1 VTQYAFVND
10 SGVTELRGTLVP
22 DPASIPL
29 VSCVIARDAALDV
42 RTVADHP
49 ILWDALYDNFSA
61 LGVLA
66 AIPAGLGLSFVFNG
80 SSATITTTTAGVWSF
95 TYTGMSL
102 SQDATWLGAL
112 DTRFGAQQ
120 FDVSNG
126 AGLVALVSQT
136 LALPS
141 GVAFGPQVSVSA
153 QATAGAYTL
162 SNAYLIAT
170 RLG

>member
-1 VTQYAFVND
+1 MADLTGTFVNA
-10 SGVTELRGTLVP
+10 SGVTELDGHLHV
-22 DPASIPL
+22 
-29 VSCVIARDAALDV
+29 
-42 RTVADHP
+42 
-49 ILWDALYDNFSA
+49 
-61 LGVLA
+61 
-66 AIPAGLGLSFVFNG
+66 PAGISADQVNG
-80 SSATITTTTAGVWSF
+80 VSVNNTPT
-95 TYTGMSL
+95 
-102 SQDATWLGAL
+102 QDATWLGAL

-120 FDVSNG
+120 FDVTGG
-126 AGLVALVSQT
+126 AGLVEIVSQT